1 MGKILAAVL
10 GLGLLGT
17 LIVGGIMLATSYNS
31 AVRTENA
38 IDARVKQNQNIY
50 STYGSK
56 LQEMAQVA
64 DLAVEDQVRLQKTVV
79 DMLSAR
85 YGAEGS
91 KAAFQWIQE
100 QNPSAQVDG
109 TLYRQLTQVVEA
121 GRNEFKN
128 AQTGLID
135 ACNQY
140 RNQRETFPGNLVLGM
155 LGFPRDAIA
164 LEKKCTPILTAETL
178 RAYETGVDR
187 PIQMRP
193 RGQ

>member
-1 MGKILAAVL
+1 MNKLIGIVV
-10 GLGLLGT
+10 GLGLLGV
-17 LIVGGIMLATSYNS
+17 IVVGGIMLITSYNS

-38 IDARVKQNQNIY
+38 IDARVAQNQNIY

-64 DLAVEDQVRLQKTVV
+64 DLAVADQERLQRTVI

-91 KAAFQWIQE
+91 QAAFQWIQE
-100 QNPSAQVDG
+100 QNPTATVDG
-109 TLYRQLTQVVEA
+109 ELYRQITQVVEA

-135 ACNQY
+135 SCNQY
-140 RNQRETFPGNLVLGM
+140 RNQRETFPGVMVLSV
-155 LGFPRDAIA
+155 LGFPRDAVA

-178 RAYETGVDR
+178 KAYETGVDA

-193 RGQ
+193 RG